1 MPSDHQS
8 QNAGSALIIG
18 ASRGLGHAMVQQLVQ
33 RGWRVTGTVRGDG
46 HTQLHDL
53 ADEFGGQV
61 VIEQLDINKP
71 DQIAALRERL
81 AGPVFDVMFV
91 NAGVMND
98 DMHETIAETTTEEF
112 TRLMVT
118 NTLGPMRVIEGL
130 QDRVSPNG
138 MIGVM
143 SSGLASIA
151 DNTAGGNEVYRASK
165 AALNMC
171 MRSYAARQANSLR
184 SLVLLAPGWIRTDL
198 GGADAPVTMDEAIPE
213 VVDALL
219 AQQGNAGL
227 HYVDR
232 AGRTLPW

>member
-1 MPSDHQS
+1 MASANS
-8 QNAGSALIIG
+8 SENAGSALILG
-18 ASRGLGHAMVQQLVQ
+18 ASRGLGHAMAQELVR

-46 HTQLHDL
+46 RTRLHDL
-53 ADEFGGQV
+53 ADDFGDQA

-81 AGPVFDVMFV
+81 AGPAFDMMFV

-98 DMHETIAETTTEEF
+98 DMNETIAETTTEEF

-118 NTLGPMRVIEGL
+118 NTLSPMRVIEGL
-130 QDRVSPNG
+130 QDLVSPDG
-138 MIGVM
+138 LIGVM
-143 SSGLASIA
+143 SSGLASIGN
-151 DNTAGGNEVYRASK
+151 NTGGGYEVYRASK

-171 MRSYAARQANSLR
+171 MRSYAARQTNGRR

-219 AQQGNAGL
+219 DRQGKAGL
-227 HYVDR
+227 HYIDR
-232 AGRTLPW
+232 AGQTLPW